1 MDKSIGDPNSYLQI
15 NLGQSILFVYF
26 ILFAVGFV
34 NGANFSE
41 FVDDIVLQ
49 NEPQTITGNLSFLK
63 TLNLNSS
70 LDVEG
75 TINGLSLTEFN
86 SSVHKVTDEEF
97 TGKRETLCMIISLRN
112 VLIFPHLWIE
122 KLMNIHH
129 MFTAV

>member
-112 VLIFPHLWIE
+112 VLIFPHL
-122 KLMNIHH
+122 
-129 MFTAV
+129 